1 MKTWWMV
8 AAMLCSASAMAQP
21 ARKPVAPPLPVK
33 QLDAETLMLSEK
45 IAVGR
50 VQCELNAF
58 VHIARDEKNPGYFWL
73 ELGKQKFHMT
83 PVATTTGAVRLED
96 MAVGA
101 VWLQLGNKSM
111 LMHQKL
117 GKRLADACIN
127 EEQFKVAQE
136 LERNPQAS
144 LLDDPAT
151 PKRVNPTDKDNI
163 PAAIAN
169 TATTATK

>member
-1 MKTWWMV
+1 MKTWLLV
-8 AAMLCSASAMAQP
+8 AAMLCSFSVMAAQP
-21 ARKPVAPPLPVK
+21 ARKPVAAPPPVK
-33 QLDAETLMLSEK
+33 ALDAETLLLSEK

-58 VHIARDEKNPGYFWL
+58 VHITRDEKNPGYFWL

-83 PVATTTGAVRLED
+83 PVATTTGAVRLEE
-96 MAVGA
+96 MALGA

-117 GKRLADACIN
+117 GKRLADACVN
-127 EEQFKVAQE
+127 EEQLKVAQE

-144 LLDDPAT
+144 LLDDPVK
-151 PKRVNPTDKDNI
+151 PKVNPTDKDNVVPVDNI
-163 PAAIAN
+163 PA
-169 TATTATK
+169 TK